1 MDKPRTYPTA
11 IANRKAHDQIL
22 FHLAYPSNKK
32 ELEEARLSI
41 SRFSQEKIEHPYS
54 QHSAGLRGS
63 VITGSFS
70 FALVS
75 WLNNRFPQDIEI
87 ESSAADAELVRLLF
101 RQILPRCEY
110 DTISVGEM
118 DLLRRIQLLKGNTP
132 GSMLNWLLEQIAAA
146 DITEQ
151 AKETV
156 FHSLQIFIRCTITD
170 PLLNVSMLKGPACPS
185 GFHRVI
191 KKKVS
196 IKSTSRKKLP
206 SPKQLSL
213 HEKQNLIDTARA
225 SLFFL
230 YRETEPFTYAD
241 PHELVYFELEKGLGI
256 ALYGMIPERRLSIES
271 YIGYLAFSNGIPV
284 AYGGGWLFG
293 KRSQFGINILPAFRG
308 GPSALLL
315 AQLIRV
321 YHQYYQAE
329 KFVVK
334 PYQFGEKNPEAIKT
348 GAFWFYYKAGF
359 RPELPEIH
367 EMAKTEWLKIKKDR
381 SYRTDAKTLRVFT
394 KSAIYLDL
402 HKDAFPDFDAAVIS
416 RRITEGIKENF
427 QGDRKKAVLQ
437 SVAYLKKHCRG
448 IAFKVKGGIMQKVFE
463 EWSLVAMMSFEMNTW
478 TRKEKEGFLELIKL
492 KAQTEERKFILKL
505 GEFTAENR
513 RTGSFR

>member
-1 MDKPRTYPTA
+1 MDKPRKYPTA
-11 IANRKAHDQIL
+11 IAYRKAHDQIL
-22 FHLAYPSNKK
+22 FHLAYPSSKQ
-32 ELEEARLSI
+32 ELQEAKLSI
-41 SRFSQEKIEHPYS
+41 SQFSHEKIKDPNS
-54 QHSAGLRGS
+54 KHSAGLIGS

-70 FALVS
+70 YALVS

-87 ESSAADAELVRLLF
+87 ESSGADAELVRLLF

-118 DLLRRIQLLKGNTP
+118 DLLKRIQLLKGNTP

-146 DITEQ
+146 DITDQ
-151 AKETV
+151 AKETL

-196 IKSTSRKKLP
+196 IKSTARKKIP
-206 SPKQLSL
+206 APKQLSL
-213 HEKQNLIDTARA
+213 SEKQNLIDTARA

-241 PHELVYFELEKGLGI
+241 PNELVYFELEKGLGI

-334 PYQFGEKNPEAIKT
+334 PYQFGWQNPEAIKT

-359 RPELPEIH
+359 RPEMSNINQL
-367 EMAKTEWLKIKKDR
+367 AKAEWLKIKQDR

-394 KSAIYLDL
+394 KSALCLDL
-402 HKDAFPDFDAAVIS
+402 HPDAFPDFDAAVIS
-416 RRITEGIKENF
+416 RSITDGIQQNF
-427 QGDRKKAVLQ
+427 QRDRKKAVLQ
-437 SVAYLKKHCRG
+437 SVAFLKKQCRG
-448 IAFKVKGGIMQKVFE
+448 IAFKVKGSIMQKVFE
-463 EWSLVAMMSFEMNTW
+463 EWSLVAMMAMEMNTW
-478 TRKEKEGFLELIKL
+478 TRKEKEGFIELIKL
-492 KAQTEERKFILKL
+492 KAQAGERKFILRL
-505 GEFTAENR
+505 GSFTAENMR
-513 RTGSFR
+513 K